1 LKPSQRVGWVDPNWC
16 IPLRQGAQQIGGCYH
31 CLVLSHAAP
40 RWLVNVKRSI
50 VGRRFRPRFLDWLDT
65 NQRESQDQDLLLA
78 AFLATGGE
86 ALTTAA
92 ELVRQRHSPID
103 FGNTAGPTALLL
115 NSSAYETALR
125 SLRSEGF
132 AVLPWTL
139 DTNMIRRMRAHFEQG
154 PTKLISDDSSIHGE
168 TSPIDFTNPRAEKYE
183 VPTVRVLGST
193 DVGELVRDPGLL
205 SLAQDYL
212 GAPPILDICTA
223 WYSFPVERASS
234 EAATMFHFDLDR
246 IRWLKVFFYLNDV
259 SRSNGAHLFIPGT
272 HSDRGIPRKLLD
284 SGYTR
289 LEDDWVARYL
299 PPRTWEEIEGPT
311 GTILLEDTRGL
322 HKGIPVISGHRVV
335 LQFQYSVDLFGAPSS
350 LQDVDHSGSSLRRE
364 DLESDRLF
372 SALRGN

>member
-1 LKPSQRVGWVDPNWC
+1 VG
-16 IPLRQGAQQIGGCYH
+16 RCYH
-31 CLVLSHAAP
+31 CLVLSRAAP
-40 RWLVNVKRSI
+40 TWLVNVKRSI
-50 VGRRFRPRFLDWLDT
+50 IGRRFHPRFRDWLDT

-92 ELVRQRHSPID
+92 ELVRKRHSPID
-103 FGNTAGPTALLL
+103 FTDKAGPTALLR
-115 NSSAYETALR
+115 NSSAYLTALR
-125 SLRSEGF
+125 SLRTEGF

-139 DTNMIRRMRAHFEQG
+139 DTNMICRMRDHFEQG
-154 PTKLISDDSSIHGE
+154 PARLISDDSSIHGE

-183 VPTVRVLGST
+183 VPTVRVLESA
-193 DVGELVRDPGLL
+193 DVGALVRDPGLL

-246 IRWLKVFFYLNDV
+246 VRWLKVFFYLNDV
-259 SRSNGAHLFIPGT
+259 SRDNGAHLFIPRT

-289 LEDDWVARYL
+289 LEDDRVARFL
-299 PPRTWEEIEGPT
+299 PSRTWEEIEGPA

-322 HKGIPVISGHRVV
+322 HKGIPVISGYRAV

-350 LQDVDHSGSSLRRE
+350 LQGVDYSGSVLQRE
-364 DLESDRLF
+364 GPERDRLF
-372 SALRGN
+372 SALRGH